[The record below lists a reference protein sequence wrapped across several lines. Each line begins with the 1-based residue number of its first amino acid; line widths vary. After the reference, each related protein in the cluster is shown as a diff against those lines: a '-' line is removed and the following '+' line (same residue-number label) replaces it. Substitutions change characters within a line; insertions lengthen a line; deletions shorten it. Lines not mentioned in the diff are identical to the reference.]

1 MEVLQCTP
9 SVNQAVSGGV
19 MGQAAAC
26 TGSKRK
32 KRQVSPLSFIKMQPA
47 AALPPVIL
55 RRKRQT
61 TSSLGGKLDAVAAVM
76 SSNRESSVADVSQI
90 YPASMCIDGIDN
102 GFNDGISGDMNLC
115 HSLAEIAPWL
125 ALDFGS
131 PVTVGKVV
139 LVNRINCCG
148 ERLRNAEVRVSDELP
163 LSGTEMFTGG
173 ELLGSFAGPGQ
184 AGEVVELVS
193 SSILVARYVI
203 VQMYHGQEGA
213 NSLNLAEVTV
223 WQGMKA
229 CCI

>member
-1 MEVLQCTP
+1 MGVSQCTP

-26 TGSKRK
+26 TGSKRR
-32 KRQVSPLSFIKMQPA
+32 KREVSTLSSIKMQPA
-47 AALPPVIL
+47 AALSPVIL
-55 RRKRQT
+55 RRRRQT
-61 TSSLGGKLDAVAAVM
+61 TSILGGKLEAVAAVM
-76 SSNRESSVADVSQI
+76 SSNRESSVADASQI
-90 YPASMCIDGIDN
+90 YPPSMCIDGVDS

-115 HSLAEIAPWL
+115 HTLAEIAPWL

-148 ERLRNAEVRVSDELP
+148 ERLRNAEVRVSDQLP

-173 ELLGSFAGPGQ
+173 EMLGTFTGPGQ
-184 AGEVVELVS
+184 DGEVVELVS
-193 SSILVARYVI
+193 SSILVGRYVI

-213 NSLNLAEVTV
+213 ESLNLAEVIV
-223 WQGMKA
+223 WKV
-229 CCI
+229 